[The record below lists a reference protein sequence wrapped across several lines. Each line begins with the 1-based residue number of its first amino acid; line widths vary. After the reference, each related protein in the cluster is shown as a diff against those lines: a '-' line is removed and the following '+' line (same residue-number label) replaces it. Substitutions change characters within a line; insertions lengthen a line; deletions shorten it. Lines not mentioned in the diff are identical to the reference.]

1 MSNLT
6 SQKQNRI
13 LYVTLAVLFATAA
26 ILSVL
31 TFNAAKKE
39 TEALPET
46 ETRQNAPLT
55 PSKEETTAKKPS
67 TVDDPMAD
75 TGLFDKKE
83 MTETEK
89 AEDNATDKTDNKSTD
104 LPSSEEVTVHTD
116 ASETTA
122 TAVTPVLPTFVSPI
136 EGGRVYRAHS
146 VTVPVFSPTMDD
158 WRTHTGVDI
167 ACQAG
172 DAVLAAADGKIGN
185 FWHDPMM
192 GYTLSVVHTGDAVTL
207 YQGLSEELPAGIEAG
222 ASVKAGQV
230 IACAGNTALIE
241 CEDEDHVHFM
251 LHIGGE
257 AVDPME
263 YMALATMAEVYEG

>member
-39 TEALPET
+39 TESLPET
-46 ETRQNAPLT
+46 DARQNAPLT
-55 PSKEETTAKKPS
+55 QSQPQETASSVKEPAATDKNQ
-67 TVDDPMAD
+67 AD
-75 TGLFDKKE
+75 TGLFGKKDDTAAGDNADKADKTSDKTGE
-83 MTETEK
+83 TSASLTET
-89 AEDNATDKTDNKSTD
+89 
-104 LPSSEEVTVHTD
+104 
-116 ASETTA
+116 ETTA
-122 TAVTPVLPTFVSPI
+122 TAVVPTIPTFVSPI
-136 EGGRVYRAHS
+136 QGGMVYRSHS

-167 ACQAG
+167 ACAPAS
-172 DAVLAAADGKIGN
+172 AVLAAADGKIGN

-192 GYTLSVVHTGDAVTL
+192 GYTLSVVHSGDAVTL
-207 YQGLSEELPAGIEAG
+207 YQGLAEELPEGIEVG

-230 IACAGNTALIE
+230 IACVGNTALIE
-241 CEDEDHVHFM
+241 CEDESHLHFM
-251 LHIGGE
+251 LHIGDK
-257 AVDPME
+257 AVDPLE

>member
-13 LYVTLAVLFATAA
+13 LYVTLAVLFAAAA

-46 ETRQNAPLT
+46 EARQSAPLS
-55 PSKEETTAKKPS
+55 PDKIEETAAPVKKPS
-67 TVDDPMAD
+67 SVETAAGADDPKAD
-75 TGLFDKKE
+75 TGLFAKNE
-83 MTETEK
+83 ETEMPPKEADK
-89 AEDNATDKTDNKSTD
+89 AADQAEKPTASV
-104 LPSSEEVTVHTD
+104 EE
-116 ASETTA
+116 ETTA
-122 TAVTPVLPTFVSPI
+122 AASVLPGFISPI
-136 EGGRVYRAHS
+136 KGGTVYRTHS

-167 ACQAG
+167 ACEPAA
-172 DAVLAAADGKIGN
+172 AVLAAADGKIGN
-185 FWHDPMM
+185 FWHDPLM
-192 GYTLSVVHTGDAVTL
+192 GYTLSVIHTGDAVSL
-207 YQGLSEELPAGIEAG
+207 YQGLAEELPEGIEVG
-222 ASVKAGQV
+222 AEVKAGQT

-241 CEDEDHVHFM
+241 CEDENHVHFM

-257 AVDPME
+257 AVDPLE
-263 YMALATMAEVYEG
+263 YMALPTMAEIYEG

>member
-46 ETRQNAPLT
+46 ETRQNAPLSPDT
-55 PSKEETTAKKPS
+55 IEETAAPVKKHYSAETAAKADEPK
-67 TVDDPMAD
+67 AD
-75 TGLFDKKE
+75 TGLFAKKE
-83 MTETEK
+83 ETEIPQREADPAADK
-89 AEDNATDKTDNKSTD
+89 AEKPTAAA
-104 LPSSEEVTVHTD
+104 EE
-116 ASETTA
+116 ETTA
-122 TAVTPVLPTFVSPI
+122 AASVLPSFISPI
-136 EGGRVYRAHS
+136 QGGTVYRTHS

-167 ACQAG
+167 ACEPAA
-172 DAVLAAADGKIGN
+172 AVLAAADGKIGN
-185 FWHDPMM
+185 FWHDPLM
-192 GYTLSVVHTGDAVTL
+192 GYTLSVIHTGDAVTL
-207 YQGLSEELPAGIEAG
+207 YQGLAEELPAGIQAG
-222 ASVKAGQV
+222 ASVKAGQT

-241 CEDEDHVHFM
+241 CEDEHHMHFM
-251 LHIGGE
+251 LHIGGV
-257 AVDPME
+257 AVDPLE
-263 YMALATMAEVYEG
+263 YLALPTMAEIYEG